1 MEFPYCKV
9 SNLGLNVTIKG
20 LHHMRI
26 LQDFSE
32 QLCYILWNTCEERH
46 IPSEI
51 HYSKKKLYGPFLW
64 IGLNC
69 LKAIETLRG
78 DSLLFTTKSP
88 EIPSNHLSEL
98 RRMKVWVEYG
108 VTQYLSRR
116 KINHDYN
123 NNRSFEGIVNVVK
136 LPSYQNSE
144 KAEWEFLII
153 ILINGLWMF
162 WKQ

>member
-26 LQDFSE
+26 LQDFSK

-64 IGLNC
+64 IGFNC

-78 DSLLFTTKSP
+78 DSLLFTTSLQKFLV
-88 EIPSNHLSEL
+88 II
-98 RRMKVWVEYG
+98 WA
-108 VTQYLSRR
+108 
-116 KINHDYN
+116 
-123 NNRSFEGIVNVVK
+123 
-136 LPSYQNSE
+136 NSE
-144 KAEWEFLII
+144 
-153 ILINGLWMF
+153 G
-162 WKQ
+162 WKSESSMESLSIYQGEK

>member
-1 MEFPYCKV
+1 MDRV
-9 SNLGLNVTIKG
+9 
-20 LHHMRI
+20 
-26 LQDFSE
+26 
-32 QLCYILWNTCEERH
+32 QLPQGYRNTKR
-46 IPSEI
+46 
-51 HYSKKKLYGPFLW
+51 
-64 IGLNC
+64 
-69 LKAIETLRG
+69 RQ
-78 DSLLFTTKSP
+78 FTFYHKSP

-153 ILINGLWMF
+153 NLN
-162 WKQ
+162 